1 MRKKRLWVN
10 WKAREKNTE
19 KKQIEHITN
28 EKRKLIRNIIKE
40 IFPKLKKVTSLI
52 SNGFLGSKANGNKKK
67 AGGNITIEA

>member
-52 SNGFLGSKANGNKKK
+52 SNGFLESKANGNKKK

>member
-1 MRKKRLWVN
+1 MRKKRLLVN
-10 WKAREKNTE
+10 WKVKEKNTE

-40 IFPKLKKVTSLI
+40 IFPKLKKVTSLM
-52 SNGFLGSKANGNKKK
+52 SNGLVKSKANGNKKK

>member
-1 MRKKRLWVN
+1 MRKKRLLVN
-10 WKAREKNTE
+10 WKVKEKNTE

-40 IFPKLKKVTSLI
+40 IFPKLKKVTSLM
-52 SNGFLGSKANGNKKK
+52 SNGLLKSKANGNKKK

>member
-1 MRKKRLWVN
+1 MRKKRLLVN

-40 IFPKLKKVTSLI
+40 IFPQVEESHKSYI
-52 SNGFLGSKANGNKKK
+52 QWFP
-67 AGGNITIEA
+67 

>member
-1 MRKKRLWVN
+1 MRKKRLLVN

-52 SNGFLGSKANGNKKK
+52 SNGFLESKANGNKKK

>member
-40 IFPKLKKVTSLI
+40 IFPKLKKDYPLFHI
-52 SNGFLGSKANGNKKK
+52 IRRKKNKMSWKE
-67 AGGNITIEA
+67 N